1 MSKGVL
7 VLSAMLAI
15 AVGASAN
22 TWAAPADNGT
32 GVEFAHPD
40 RIRYDNRSLIIN
52 GKPVFLYSGAFHYFR
67 CPKELW
73 KDRLTKLKEA
83 GLNCVETYLAWDV
96 HEPEEPANPQDFS
109 KLRQME
115 DIAEFI
121 QTAQDL
127 GLYVIIR
134 PGPYICAEW
143 DRGALPGWLMKHR
156 PEGVKPS
163 QFLRGNTPEML
174 AWDRHWIEAAAKVVK
189 RHLMTNV
196 PAGSTGVILWQLE
209 NEYDL
214 NGAQLPSEMRA
225 DVLRALAHAAID
237 NGIDVPLFTCLTKDQ
252 AFRDDPFLRSHV
264 YDTTNRYPSFNMNEL
279 IQGIDETAKYQPEK
293 FRAITELQGGWF
305 AQVGGK
311 LSDQQGHNA
320 AQINQLTL
328 TAIEHGVTSMNY
340 YMFYGGANLG
350 YGAAKDLIQSYDY
363 NAPLREPGGEGDRY
377 FAVKAIASMLQEH
390 GEQLIDSDSVDVTV
404 TGEHPDVSVTLRKSR
419 DGSRFYFFRNSRRN
433 GNRAGSVE
441 VEPKAGGQKIA
452 ADYDL
457 GPFGAKVLYLAPDV
471 NDAAKGEW
479 LPKSLEAPAAAT
491 PVPEAVAVSVK
502 SIVPEEPADKWVDVA
517 EGKPLDSVNIHDQ
530 RYVHYRANFDLSA
543 SEMKAPLGLRVQA
556 VGGGKTLTGRINGK
570 EIVAPAGPARSAVL
584 PLAGVAH
591 EGQNTVEILFENLG
605 VPNFGPGIEEEE
617 GITQVSVIPM
627 IAAKEAVDDWRMK
640 VVRGEGEMPAEVAAD
655 YDDRSWKPVR
665 VDGEATIR
673 TPETTAVYRGTL
685 NVTGEQIAA
694 GLPITFGSIDDL
706 GTIYVNGTKV
716 GTTDS
721 WSHPWT
727 FDVAKFVHEGKN
739 SIAVVVRNEGRD
751 GGLYGGCTIEPKGR
765 DLSHLQVSAE
775 TEVPANA
782 GAVTGSRQLLS
793 RYTLQF
799 TMPPASTSMFV
810 PWKLHLDADANA
822 FVTFNGHLL
831 GRYWAVGPQRDF
843 WLPECWLKSGET
855 NEVVLQVRPT
865 SDAPADAIIKSVR
878 VEPYAQFAIPLDRA
892 Q

>member
-1 MSKGVL
+1 MSKKAAAVFGTL
-7 VLSAMLAI
+7 AM
-15 AVGASAN
+15 AVVAAASVRAAGAAAN
-22 TWAAPADNGT
+22 EVGID
-32 GVEFAHPD
+32 FAHPEK
-40 RIRYDNRSLIIN
+40 IRYDQRSLIIN

-67 CPKELW
+67 CPRELW
-73 KDRLTKLKEA
+73 KDRLTKLRDA
-83 GLNCVETYLAWDV
+83 GMNCVETYLAWDV
-96 HEPEEPANPQDFS
+96 HEPEEPAGPQDFS
-109 KLRQME
+109 KLRDMA
-115 DIAEFI
+115 DIGEFI
-121 QTAQDL
+121 QTARDL

-156 PEGVKPS
+156 PDGVKPS

-174 AWDRHWIEAAAKVVK
+174 AWDRHWLAAAAKVVK
-189 RHLMTNV
+189 PHLITNV
-196 PAGSTGVILWQLE
+196 PAGSTGVILWQIE

-214 NGAQLPSEMRA
+214 NGAGLPSEMRA

-237 NGIDVPLFTCLTKDQ
+237 NGIDVPLFTCLTKDR
-252 AFRDDPFLRSHV
+252 AFREDPFLRSHV

-390 GEQLIDSDSVDVTV
+390 GAQLIESDPVEVTV
-404 TGEHPDVSVTLRKSR
+404 TGDHAGVSVTLRKSQ

-433 GNRAGSVE
+433 GNRSGAVE
-441 VEPKAGGQKIA
+441 IEGGGQKIA
-452 ADYDL
+452 VNYDL
-457 GPFGAKVLYLAPDV
+457 GSFGAKVLYLAPGV
-471 NDAAKGEW
+471 TDAAKGEW
-479 LPKSLEAPAAAT
+479 LPKTLEAPAAAT
-491 PVPEAVAVSVK
+491 PLPAAVAVSVK
-502 SIVPEEPADKWVDVA
+502 SIVSEEPTGKWMDVP
-517 EGKPLDSVNIHDQ
+517 EGKALDSVNIFDQ
-530 RYVHYRANFDLSA
+530 RYVHYRANFDLRA
-543 SEMKAPLGLRVQA
+543 AEMKAPLGLRVQA
-556 VGGGKTLTGRINGK
+556 VGGGKTLTARINGK
-570 EIVAPAGPARSAVL
+570 EVVVPAGPARSAVL

-591 EGQNTVEILFENLG
+591 EGPNTVEILFENLG

-640 VVRGEGEMPAEVAAD
+640 VVRGAGDKPAEVAAD
-655 YDDRSWKPVR
+655 FDDHAWNRVR
-665 VDGEATIR
+665 VDGGATIR

-706 GTIYVNGTKV
+706 GTIYVNGARV
-716 GTTDS
+716 GATDS

-739 SIAVVVRNEGRD
+739 SVAVVVRNVGGD
-751 GGLYGGCTIEPKGR
+751 GGLYGGCTIEPAGR
-765 DLSHLQVSAE
+765 TLSHLQVCAE

-782 GAVTGSRQLLS
+782 EPVTGSRQFLS
-793 RYTLQF
+793 RYTLEF
-799 TMPPASTSMFV
+799 KMPDASKGVVV
-810 PWKLHLDADANA
+810 PWKLHLEAEANA

-831 GRYWAVGPQRDF
+831 GRYWAVGPQREY
-843 WLPECWLKSGET
+843 WLPECWLKNGET

-865 SDAPADAIIKSVR
+865 SDAPADAIIKLVR
-878 VEPYAQFAIPLDRA
+878 VDPYGQFAIPLDHA

>member
-7 VLSAMLAI
+7 VLSAMLAV
-15 AVGASAN
+15 AAGASVSPR
-22 TWAAPADNGT
+22 AASAENGT

-40 RIRYDNRSLIIN
+40 RIRYGNRSLIIN
-52 GKPVFLYSGAFHYFR
+52 GKPVFLYSGAMHYFR

-73 KDRLTKLKEA
+73 KDRLTKLRDA
-83 GLNCVETYLAWDV
+83 GMNCVETYLAWDV
-96 HEPEEPANPQDFS
+96 HEPEEPAGPKDFS
-109 KLRQME
+109 KLRDMS
-115 DIAEFI
+115 DIGEFI
-121 QTAQDL
+121 QTARDL

-143 DRGALPGWLMKHR
+143 DRGALSGWLMKHR
-156 PEGVKPS
+156 PEGVNPG

-189 RHLMTNV
+189 PHLITNV
-196 PAGSTGVILWQLE
+196 PTGSTGVILWQLE

-214 NGAQLPSEMRA
+214 NGAQLSSGNARRMCYGRWR
-225 DVLRALAHAAID
+225 DAAVD
-237 NGIDVPLFTCLTKDQ
+237 NGIDVPLFTCLTKDR

-350 YGAAKDLIQSYDY
+350 YGAAKELIQSYDY

-377 FAVKAIASMLQEH
+377 FAVKAIASMLQDH
-390 GEQLIDSDSVDVTV
+390 GKQLIESDPVEVTV
-404 TGEHPDVSVTLRKSR
+404 TGEHMGVSVTLRKSK
-419 DGSRFYFFRNSRRN
+419 DGSRFYFIRNSRRN
-433 GNRAGSVE
+433 GNRTGAVE
-441 VEPKAGGQKIA
+441 IEGGGQKIA
-452 ADYDL
+452 VNYNL

-471 NDAAKGEW
+471 NDATKGEW
-479 LPKSLEAPAAAT
+479 MPKSFEVPPTNA
-491 PVPEAVAVSVK
+491 PVPATVAVSVK
-502 SIVPEEPADKWVDVA
+502 SILPEGPADKWVDVA
-517 EGKPLDSVNIHDQ
+517 DGKALDSVNIYDQ
-530 RYVHYRANFDLSA
+530 RYVHYRVNFDLSA
-543 SEMKAPLGLRVQA
+543 TDLKTPMGIRVQA
-556 VGGGKTLTGRINGK
+556 VGGGKTMPARINGK
-570 EIVAPAGPARSAVL
+570 EVVAAGGPGRTAIF
-584 PLAGVAH
+584 PLAGAAH
-591 EGQNTVEILFENLG
+591 EGRNTVEILFENLG

-640 VVRGEGEMPAEVAAD
+640 VVRGAAETPVEVAAD

-673 TPETTAVYRGTL
+673 TSDTTAVYRGTL
-685 NVTGEQIAA
+685 NVAGEQIAA

-706 GTIYVNGTKV
+706 GTIYVNGTKI

-739 SIAVVVRNEGRD
+739 TVAVVVRNVGGD
-751 GGLYGGCTIEPKGR
+751 GGLYGGCTIDPPGR
-765 DLSHLQVSAE
+765 TLSHLQVCAE

-782 GAVTGSRQLLS
+782 AGVTGSRQFLS
-793 RYTLQF
+793 RYTLEF
-799 TMPPASTSMFV
+799 TMPEAPKTMFL
-810 PWKLHLDADANA
+810 PWKLHLEADANA

-831 GRYWAVGPQRDF
+831 GRYWAVGPQQDF
-843 WLPECWLKSGET
+843 WLPECWLKNGEN
-855 NEVVLQVRPT
+855 NEVVLQARPT

-878 VEPYAQFAIPLDRA
+878 VEPYAQFAIPLDHA